1 MALHDLRR
9 DYTLAGLLES
19 DLDPDPIAQF
29 RVWFADAQAAKGA
42 EPNAMTLATADASG
56 NPAARTVLLK
66 GLDARGFVF
75 YSNYGSAKGSDLD
88 VNPRAELLFYWAEL
102 ERQVR
107 IHGPVERIDRAESE
121 SYFRSRPVGNQIGAL
136 VSPQS
141 TVIPNREYLEEAYSA
156 LEQRYQSEPVPLPE
170 HWGGYRVI
178 PESIEFWQ
186 GRISRLHDRLR
197 YRRNADGGWK
207 IQRLAP

>member
-75 YSNYGSAKGSDLD
+75 YSNYASAKGSDLD